1 MSKEIDNFN
10 KSTWESCAK
19 ERCIEGIRQKF
30 AQNSALKDVLVHCTG
45 GKTIIESTSDS
56 LWGSGVPLDKHD
68 CLNPSQW
75 LSKGIMSEILMD
87 IRDELKTE
95 ISHQPHQQSIPF
107 PTNQDPAQVGVINKE
122 PAADM
127 ETR

>member
-1 MSKEIDNFN
+1 M
-10 KSTWESCAK
+10 
-19 ERCIEGIRQKF
+19 
-30 AQNSALKDVLVHCTG
+30 LVHCTV

-56 LWGSGVPLDKHD
+56 FRGNGVPLHRHD
-68 CLNPSQW
+68 CVNPRQW

-87 IRDELKTE
+87 IRDKLNAE
-95 ISHQPHQQSIPF
+95 IVQQSHPQSTSN
-107 PTNQDPAQVGVINKE
+107 PTNEDLAQAEAAHTE